1 MHEGELFYDQTA
13 LIHLFLYTNDDF
25 LFLFFFGLLL
35 LRFST
40 CSIFYLL
47 YRKLHFLLVLFHL
60 VVSDLFT
67 YIGKVTTTPHT
78 HSPHTHTNTHT
89 HTAFT

>member
-25 LFLFFFGLLL
+25 LFLFGLLL

-47 YRKLHFLLVLFHL
+47 YRKLHLLLVLFHL

-67 YIGKVTTTPHT
+67 YIGKVTTTTHTLPPHT
-78 HSPHTHTNTHT
+78 H
-89 HTAFT
+89 